1 MVFHLKRRYICFTLC
16 LFLALRGFRK
26 AFFAFIAA
34 LHNVVGSKN
43 MQPIREKYVPL
54 LNVLEMIL

>member
-1 MVFHLKRRYICFTLC
+1 LQLSKEK
-16 LFLALRGFRK
+16 ALRGFRK
-26 AFFAFIAA
+26 AFFAFIAV

-54 LNVLEMIL
+54 WECIGNDTLV